1 MLVRHRMRMGRRT
14 NLLLPDDLVREIDR
28 VAGPRNRS
36 RFVADAV
43 RDRLRRERLREAW
56 AASFGAVRREE
67 HPEWATPD
75 RVEAWVREL
84 RAEETMGGPA
94 ARAVLGD
101 RGDADAAGAVAP
113 EGPVAG
119 GDAGAAAPGGSGA
132 SAR

>member
-1 MLVRHRMRMGRRT
+1 MRMGRRT

-36 RFVADAV
+36 RFVAEAV

-56 AASFGAVRREE
+56 ATSFGAIRREE

-84 RAEETMGGPA
+84 RAEETVGGPG
-94 ARAVLGD
+94 ARAVPGD
-101 RGDADAAGAVAP
+101 PGDGDASGAVALERP
-113 EGPVAG
+113 AAG
-119 GDAGAAAPGGSGA
+119 GGAGAAEPGGSRA
-132 SAR
+132 TPR